1 MFRNYIKIALRNL
14 SRNKSFSAINILG
27 LSVGISVCFI
37 IMLFVQDELSYDRFN
52 EKADRIV
59 RVIFKASINGGKINE
74 SNVMPPVAQALK
86 SDYAE
91 VQEATR
97 LRVSYSKITYANK
110 TFKEGTL
117 AFVDANFFNVFTLPF
132 IKGDSKTALQ
142 QPNTVIITKE
152 MAKKYF
158 SNEDPIGKVLT
169 FNNYDNAQYKV
180 TGVIDKIPANSH
192 FHFDM
197 FGSMESL
204 PEAKAATW
212 MASNFFTYV
221 VLKEG
226 YDYKK
231 LEAKLPRM
239 VEKYMGPQIQKEM
252 GMSLSQFRT
261 KGNEL
266 GFALQPL
273 TDIHLHGDSSS
284 ELEAGGDV
292 RYVYIFGAIAIFM
305 LVIACIN
312 FINLS
317 TASASKRA
325 KEVGVRKVIGS
336 GKSDL
341 IKQFLLE
348 SVLLTLF
355 ALLVSFVLVQRALP
369 VFNDLS
375 GKNLTFGNDIMPL
388 AAFVLLGILV
398 GILAGIY
405 PAFFLSSFKPIAV
418 LKGKFSGGNK
428 SFGLRSGLVVF
439 QFFISVCLIVGTIV
453 VYQQMKYIQN
463 KKLGYDKEQLLVL
476 SNSYA
481 LGKDEPIF
489 KEQLLKDPR
498 VVNVT
503 ISAYKPAGPSNNNNA
518 LAYPEGKDNQIMKT
532 LEYHVDEQYIPTL
545 GMQMV
550 AGRNFSK
557 EFATDSSAMVIN
569 ETAAKAFGWGNNVVG
584 QRIVRQNS
592 ERGKDFTY
600 TVIGVVK
607 DFNFKSLH
615 EPVTPLLMVLK
626 PEWGLIVK
634 VKTADISGLLSSIK
648 QQWEKFNTEEPFTY
662 TFMDELYNKT
672 YSAEQKTGRILNIF
686 AVLTILVACLG
697 LFGLATYTAE
707 QRTKEIGIRKV
718 LGASVTQV
726 TNMLSKDFIKLVL
739 ISCIIAFPISYW
751 AMYKW
756 LQDFAYRINI
766 GWTVFVLAGLSA
778 SMIALLT
785 VSFQAIKAAIANP
798 VKSLRTE

>member
-1 MFRNYIKIALRNL
+1 
-14 SRNKSFSAINILG
+14 
-27 LSVGISVCFI
+27 
-37 IMLFVQDELSYDRFN
+37 MLFVQDELSYDRFN
-52 EKADRIV
+52 KKANRIV

-86 SDYAE
+86 NDYAE
-91 VQEATR
+91 VEDATR
-97 LRVSYSKITYANK
+97 LRTGFSPKVTYADK

-132 IKGDSKTALQ
+132 IKGDAQTALQ
-142 QPNTVIITKE
+142 QPNTVVITKE
-152 MAKKYF
+152 TANKYF
-158 SNEDPIGKVLT
+158 GNEDAIGKVLT
-169 FNNYDNAQYKV
+169 FNSYDNALYKV
-180 TGVIDKIPANSH
+180 TGVIEKIPANSH

-197 FGSMESL
+197 FGSMESV
-204 PEAKAATW
+204 PEAKAPTW

-231 LEAKLPRM
+231 LEAKLPAM
-239 VEKYMGPQIQKEM
+239 VEKYMGPQILQEM

-336 GKSDL
+336 GKFEL

-355 ALLVSFVLVQRALP
+355 ALLVSFFLVQFALP

-375 GKNLTFGNDIMPL
+375 AKNLTIGHDIQPL

-405 PAFFLSSFKPIAV
+405 PAFYLSSFKPIAV
-418 LKGKFSGGNK
+418 LKGKFSSGNK
-428 SFGLRSGLVVF
+428 SFGLRSSLVVF
-439 QFFISVCLIVGTIV
+439 QFFISVSLIVSTIV
-453 VYQQMKYIQN
+453 VYQQMKFIQN

-476 SNSYA
+476 PNSYA
-481 LGKDEPIF
+481 LEKNETIF

-498 VVNVT
+498 VVNAT
-503 ISAYKPAGPSNNNNA
+503 ISGYKPAGPSNNNNA
-518 LAYPEGKDNQIMKT
+518 LAYPEGKDNQIMRT

-545 GMQMV
+545 GMQIA

-557 EFATDSSAMVIN
+557 EFTTDSSAMIIN
-569 ETAAKAFGWGNNVVG
+569 ETAAKAFGWANNAVG

-592 ERGKDFTY
+592 ERGRDFIY

-607 DFNFKSLH
+607 DFNFRSLH
-615 EPVTPLLMVLK
+615 EPVTPLLMILK
-626 PEWGLIVK
+626 PESGLIVK
-634 VKTADISGLLSSIK
+634 VKTTDIPGLLSSIK
-648 QQWEKFNTEEPFTY
+648 QQWEQFHTEEPFTY

-672 YSAEQKTGRILNIF
+672 YAAEEKTGRILNIF

-707 QRTKEIGIRKV
+707 RRTKEIGIRKV

-739 ISCIIAFPISYW
+739 ISCIIAFPLSYW

-766 GWTVFVLAGLSA
+766 SWLVFVIAGIAAL
-778 SMIALLT
+778 MIALLT